1 MATALADADESI
13 LITPAELHG
22 ILKSPI
28 DHENRVVCIA
38 AGRNAASA
46 SFESCHLPNSV
57 FFNLDEIRDTTS
69 SYPVM
74 LPTCQVFTAAMK
86 RLGIRA
92 TRGDTFIVYDTVEAG
107 IYCAPRVAWTLA
119 HFGLKNVRVLNSFR
133 QYVQDGYPHSS
144 APFPPSAKPD
154 DATPM
159 YRVADAARTI
169 AFEELRRCVLEGCR
183 QYQILD
189 SRSEDCFL
197 GKAVGDGHIPGALN
211 VPVACLVDSCKNL
224 LPRPEMRATLEDAGV
239 DENKPAV
246 LSCNTGV
253 TASILWLALKV
264 AGYDVKA
271 RLYDGSWSEWKDRA
285 EEQGLIVCHRDL
297 L

>member
-13 LITPAELHG
+13 LITPAELHV
-22 ILKSPI
+22 IFKSPI

-69 SYPVM
+69 RYPVM

-107 IYCAPRVAWTLA
+107 GHLLRSPSGLDIGTLWA
-119 HFGLKNVRVLNSFR
+119 QKRTGTQQL
-133 QYVQDGYPHSS
+133 S
-144 APFPPSAKPD
+144 APD

-169 AFEELRRCVLEGCR
+169 AFEELRHCVLDGCR

-197 GKAVGDGHIPGALN
+197 GKAVGDGHIPGALS

-224 LPRPEMRATLEDAGV
+224 LPRPEMRAALEDAGV